1 MVEAPAAPRMP
12 INNQTQATAKSGE
25 CCSCNLRFVSG
36 VMVLGLWEL
45 GGVGCC
51 VWV

>member
-12 INNQTQATAKSGE
+12 INNQTQATAESGE

-36 VMVLGLWEL
+36 VWCWGWEVLG
-45 GGVGCC
+45 VAFGCG
-51 VWV
+51 W